1 MEAYPFSLSKVTIPD
16 NTAGQ
21 PQLRPGSVLHATV
34 EEVKPDGRYILS
46 AGGLRISA
54 ESSLPLNRG
63 ARLDLLVTTNPAGKL
78 ALQVLPQGLG
88 ALTPDTLQI
97 GVISR
102 EASLQVKRDDLS
114 RPRRGDNLDT
124 TEGTTEDT
132 TESESGEDEG
142 KGKGGGKVGGAGG
155 GRYTNA
161 AGNVTSNFTSAYNS
175 GAGAAAAGATTELF
189 PAQEAVDPASSAA
202 TSINSSGY
210 SETQQAAVSGGIAP
224 GQTYALALDE
234 QNNPALLLPD
244 GRSLPLT
251 AAEFAEIAG
260 RAGVR
265 ELLEILIAQTQGVAG
280 TDFTARFRLEEIAL
294 PLRIELP
301 SSASIDA
308 AKTYI
313 DALLR
318 LSAPGGAE
326 LLSTDGALRLY
337 ISVDPNNP
345 QGFTATLGAGQGA
358 YPLSVSGALTQD
370 LFAQL
375 VSGQGIDAMPG
386 DALLLRGLL
395 THARA
400 NEALTMHNTH
410 GIAADKNQTTAAGQL
425 QTLLRNAGLTPSPAT
440 AAAAEALLGQKLPVS
455 RENVQTLLAL
465 AAGTA
470 GDERGAILR
479 AGARLL
485 ALDIPVAR
493 PLAAGMAQL
502 MSPEMNLSGRIDS
515 IAGALRAAGE
525 LLPPELQS
533 LAQGSARMAANLAVI
548 VGGAES
554 PQALSGF
561 ISGMGRELLAQVQQN
576 IEGMATNLLET
587 SPALRILSAALEPVL
602 LKLANLPLPPEI
614 LAGAQGQGATGAQAS
629 NAPAFPQPGA
639 DGAAQP
645 GAQTATPLSTNTN
658 AADTVVQIAGA
669 SANSAG
675 GAPDLAAGNAASPA
689 AGNGQL
695 SSNLPGLLA
704 PSASP
709 VSNTTS
715 APNTSGS
722 LPGALPSATGTN
734 PPVSDLPAA
743 SAETAQGVQSAGRL
757 ARLLESI
764 GRGAAAAVRAA
775 HPGAESMADY
785 LKSVP
790 DHLRQPGQADLQSVD
805 RLLGELARAQSPQE
819 AAQITRSA
827 LGGMDNATLRELAT
841 LLQQA
846 EREELRS
853 LPALEQLK
861 SASDEVRQLGRAF
874 MAQKAENLATL
885 RHDPAVYSAQIP
897 LKFGDTSGDGQLQMF
912 YRRKTGGK
920 ERDWTQRVVL
930 DLRMSALGGVVG
942 DLRFH
947 AGQLNVSLLS
957 EDPQTL
963 AMLQEDA
970 DELATGLAEAGF
982 DCIPGFRLLKKPE
995 KSQRKNDD
1003 TPQPAPPG
1011 RLDIR
1016 A

>member
-16 NTAGQ
+16 NSASQ

-34 EEVKPDGRYILS
+34 EEVKPDGRYILN

-102 EASLQVKRDDLS
+102 EATLQVKRDDLS
-114 RPRRGDNLDT
+114 RSRRGDNLDT
-124 TEGTTEDT
+124 TEGTTEDI
-132 TESESGEDEG
+132 TESGSGDDES
-142 KGKGGGKVGGAGG
+142 KAGGSGG
-155 GRYTNA
+155 GRSVNA
-161 AGNVTSNFTSAYNS
+161 DVIVKPNSASVYNP
-175 GAGAAAAGATTELF
+175 GAGALAAGSGGTELF
-189 PAQEAVDPASSAA
+189 PVDGQSDPAVDSVRSV
-202 TSINSSGY
+202 NSSVY

-224 GQTYALALDE
+224 GQTYALGLDA

-265 ELLEILIAQTQGVAG
+265 ELLEIIASQTQGVAG
-280 TDFTARFRLEEIAL
+280 ADFTARFRLAEIAL

-301 SSASIDA
+301 ASTNADA
-308 AKTYI
+308 VKVYV

-318 LSAPGGAE
+318 LSAPGGAA

-337 ISVDPNNP
+337 LSVDPNNP

-370 LFAQL
+370 LFGQL
-375 VSGQGIDAMPG
+375 VSLQGVDAMPG
-386 DALLLRGLL
+386 DALLLRGML

-400 NEALTMHNTH
+400 NETLTMHNTH
-410 GIAADKNQTTAAGQL
+410 GIAAEQNHTTAAGQL

-440 AAAAEALLGQKLPVS
+440 TAAAEALLGQKLPVS

-465 AAGTA
+465 AAGTT

-502 MSPEMNLSGRIDS
+502 MSPELNLSGRI
-515 IAGALRAAGE
+515 GALAGGLRTAGE

-533 LAQGSARMAANLAVI
+533 LAQGSARMAENLAVI
-548 VGGAES
+548 VGGADS

-576 IEGMATNLLET
+576 IEGMATGLLET
-587 SPALRILSAALEPVL
+587 SPTLRILSAALEPVL
-602 LKLANLPLPPEI
+602 LKLANLPLPPQTP
-614 LAGAQGQGATGAQAS
+614 AGAQGQGATGAQA
-629 NAPAFPQPGA
+629 APAPALPQPGA
-639 DGAAQP
+639 DGAAQT
-645 GAQTATPLSTNTN
+645 GAQAAAQAATPTTP
-658 AADTVVQIAGA
+658 AADIAAQIAG
-669 SANSAG
+669 
-675 GAPDLAAGNAASPA
+675 AAGNAASPA
-689 AGNGQL
+689 AGSGQL
-695 SSNLPGLLA
+695 SPNLPGLLA

-709 VSNTTS
+709 ASNTTP
-715 APNTSGS
+715 APNISGS
-722 LPGALPSATGTN
+722 LPGALPPAAGTN
-734 PPVSDLPAA
+734 PPVSELPAA
-743 SAETAQGVQSAGRL
+743 SAEAAQSAQPAGRL

-764 GRGAAAAVRAA
+764 GRGAAAASIRAG
-775 HPGAESMADY
+775 HPGAEGMADY

-790 DHLRQPGQADLQSVD
+790 DHLRQPGRADLQAVD

-827 LGGMDNATLRELAT
+827 LGGMDSATLRELAT

-861 SASDEVRQLGRAF
+861 AASDEVRQLGRAF

-982 DCIPGFRLLKKPE
+982 DCTPGFRLLKKPE
-995 KSQRKNDD
+995 KASRKNED